1 MHLSMSVWPACEG
14 GMAKLQSQNV
24 ARFSDGYA
32 AANLRRCL
40 NVPDAITIRG
50 TVGRQARDPVVSKRR
65 AGA

>member
-1 MHLSMSVWPACEG
+1 
-14 GMAKLQSQNV
+14 MAKLQSQNV

-50 TVGRQARDPVVSKRR
+50 TVGRQARDSVVSKRR